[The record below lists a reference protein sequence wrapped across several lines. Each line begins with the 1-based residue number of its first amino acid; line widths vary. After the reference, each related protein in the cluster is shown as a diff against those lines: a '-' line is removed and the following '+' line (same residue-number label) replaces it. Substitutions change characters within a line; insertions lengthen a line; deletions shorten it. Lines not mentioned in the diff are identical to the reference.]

1 MITKNG
7 NWWTPVAQTSGRPGD
22 YLRDEYFPC
31 VRPINIATELC
42 TQRRNAIDVGTWI
55 GDSTVHMASLFD
67 RVIGFEPHPMC
78 FVCCEKNLKARDIEN
93 TELYN
98 IALSNVNETKMLLN
112 GKTTFSGWVTDKKE
126 LPKDIKFAYLPNL
139 GRVRLRLSSK
149 GINEKQIHAKIDKH
163 IAKLL
168 PLIKDIFVVLGIT
181 T

>member
-1 MITKNG
+1 MVRSKQHANGTTMITKNG

-98 IALSNVNETKMLLN
+98 IALSNVNWTYTRKIFITQIISRTSR
-112 GKTTFSGWVTDKKE
+112 G
-126 LPKDIKFAYLPNL
+126 
-139 GRVRLRLSSK
+139 LSNRSPP
-149 GINEKQIHAKIDKH
+149 IS
-163 IAKLL
+163 
-168 PLIKDIFVVLGIT
+168 IFCYHCCAISILF
-181 T
+181 